1 MRWGPTPSAS
11 RSGPRCAR
19 PALELTAALGSGRL
33 APLAQAAD
41 AFFGSLLLA
50 SPVLLALAAALVQ
63 LVDVQAQS
71 GIEFV
76 HASGDPEKRTILS
89 SLGGGAALFDFD
101 GDADLDLYL
110 TGKDRSR
117 LYRNRGSFRF
127 EDVTV
132 ASGVSAAGWN
142 IGCAAAD
149 YDNDGLVDLYVTRI
163 GANVLY
169 RNRGDGTFEDVTS
182 AAGVGDEG
190 FGASAAFFDAEGD
203 GDLDL
208 YVANYV
214 APEQSFPEPG
224 SEPTCQWLGLAVMC
238 GPRGLEG
245 QEDVFYRNE
254 GLRFVEASKEN
265 GLEDRIRAYGIG
277 VVSSDYDGDGDAD
290 LYVAND
296 TDPNFLFR
304 NDGKGRFEEVGLL
317 AGAAYSGSGAAQAG
331 MGVDFGDANGDGHL
345 DIFVTNFSHETNTL
359 YLGSP
364 SGLFTDATEEVGL
377 STPSLGPLG
386 WGTRFT
392 DLDNDSDEDLF
403 VANGHVYPNVEQV
416 DQTTSYRQRSQIF
429 LNDGRGSF
437 TEAAWSAEAR
447 SNRGASFGDV
457 DSDGDPDVVVSAID
471 GRPALLRND
480 LTAGAHFIGL
490 VLVGRKSNR
499 DGAGARVRVLARR
512 RAQAKE
518 AHASGSV
525 LSSNDPRLLFG
536 LGTSSEAEI
545 EVRWPSGA
553 SSRLGSVRAD
563 RYLVIVEG
571 VEGFIETPGTSTSPE
586 AASSQAMP
594 WETCCRA
601 KRCSQMRVV
610 AEAWFSV

>member
-1 MRWGPTPSAS
+1 M
-11 RSGPRCAR
+11 
-19 PALELTAALGSGRL
+19 
-33 APLAQAAD
+33 
-41 AFFGSLLLA
+41 LA
-50 SPVLLALAAALVQ
+50 SPVLLALAAALAQ
-63 LVDVQAQS
+63 LVDVQPQS

-76 HASGDPEKRTILS
+76 HESGDLEKRTILS
-89 SLGGGAALFDFD
+89 SLGGGAALFDYD
-101 GDADLDLYL
+101 GDTDLDVYL
-110 TGKDRSR
+110 AGKDRSQ
-117 LYRNRGSFRF
+117 LYRNRGGFRF
-127 EDVTV
+127 EDVSKET
-132 ASGVSAAGWN
+132 GVSPSGWS

-149 YDNDGLVDLYVTRI
+149 FDNDGLVDLYVTRI

-182 AAGVGDEG
+182 ARGVGDEG
-190 FGASAAFFDAEGD
+190 FGASAAFFDADED

-214 APEQSFPEPG
+214 APDQAFPEPG

-238 GPRGLEG
+238 GPRGLKG

-254 GLRFVEASKEN
+254 GLTFAEAMVET

-277 VVSSDYDGDGDAD
+277 VVSSDYDGDGDSD

-304 NDGKGRFEEVGLL
+304 NDGSGRFEEVGLL
-317 AGAAYSGSGAAQAG
+317 SGAAYSGSGAAQAG
-331 MGVDFGDANGDGHL
+331 MGVDFGDANGDGYL

-359 YLGSP
+359 YLGS
-364 SGLFTDATEEVGL
+364 SSALFTDATEEVGL

-392 DLDNDSDEDLF
+392 DLDNDGDEDLF
-403 VANGHVYPNVEQV
+403 VANGHVYPNVEEV
-416 DQTTSYRQRSQIF
+416 DATTTYRQRSQIF
-429 LNDGRGSF
+429 LNDGRGNF
-437 TEAAWSAEAR
+437 TEAEWSVEAR
-447 SNRGASFGDV
+447 SNRGAAFGDV

-471 GRPALLRND
+471 DRPALLRND
-480 LTAGAHFIGL
+480 LAAGAHFIGL
-490 VLVGRKSNR
+490 TLVGRESNR
-499 DGAGARVRVLARR
+499 DGAGARVRVLSSGRTQVKA
-512 RAQAKE
+512 

-536 LGTSSEAEI
+536 LGSGRDAEI

-553 SSRLGSVRAD
+553 SSRIVAVPAD

-571 VEGFIETPGTSTSPE
+571 LEGFIEAPGTSPSP
-586 AASSQAMP
+586 
-594 WETCCRA
+594 
-601 KRCSQMRVV
+601 
-610 AEAWFSV
+610 